1 MLIRKKI
8 QNQITQRQ
16 INLAD
21 VSYLDL
27 DSINNIIADFE
38 NPSQNSN
45 KIEKSVK
52 KTDGNGGGHCKNVYA
67 GVPAG
72 GCSGGY
78 EQFAKDMSRS
88 GMDHNGSVHC
98 EFLNAVA

>member
-1 MLIRKKI
+1 MLHY
-8 QNQITQRQ
+8 
-16 INLAD
+16 A
-21 VSYLDL
+21 S
-27 DSINNIIADFE
+27 E
-38 NPSQNSN
+38 
-45 KIEKSVK
+45 IEKTDVYEQK
-52 KTDGNGGGHCKNVYA
+52 RTKTEGDVAKLSLPEYR
-67 GVPAG
+67 PG